1 MGRGMRIVSYL
12 RGKVFVIDQPA
23 YYAGINLAYAG
34 KRAREGNKMKQI
46 MDHPRIRGEKSAL
59 LDAEPE
65 ALGSPPPMRGKVP
78 P

>member
-1 MGRGMRIVSYL
+1 MRLLSSLGMGVAAVLGRGMGIISYL

-46 MDHPRIRGEKSAL
+46 MDHPRIRGEKIIA
-59 LDAEPE
+59 
-65 ALGSPPPMRGKVP
+65 K
-78 P
+78 